1 MDKLILKCVCPRI
14 AKTIL
19 KSKSEMGGINLPDF
33 KTLYNYSNQDS
44 MVLAEGQTHKS
55 VGQKRKSRNRHK
67 YAQLIFD
74 QNISTI

>member
-1 MDKLILKCVCPRI
+1 MHKLILKCVCPRI

-44 MVLAEGQTHKS
+44 MVLAEGHINQLD
-55 VGQKRKSRNRHK
+55 RKENPE
-67 YAQLIFD
+67 ID
-74 QNISTI
+74 TNMPN